1 MVPASFLKLERFTFW
16 QVLLESNTKI
26 TTVAPDAAVPVSKT
40 TDAVHRK
47 LPKAPMKSVQLTK
60 RKALKTA
67 TAGTALKAP
76 QKVSQ

>member
-1 MVPASFLKLERFTFW
+1 MPASLLKLERFTFW
-16 QVLLESNTKI
+16 QVLLDPKTKI
-26 TTVAPDAAVPVSKT
+26 TAVAQDAAVPASKT

-67 TAGTALKAP
+67 TAGTALKAA

>member
-16 QVLLESNTKI
+16 QVLLESKTKI
-26 TTVAPDAAVPVSKT
+26 TAVAQDAAAPVSKT

-47 LPKAPMKSVQLTK
+47 SVQLTK
-60 RKALKTA
+60 RKLLKTA
-67 TAGTALKAP
+67 TAGTALKAA